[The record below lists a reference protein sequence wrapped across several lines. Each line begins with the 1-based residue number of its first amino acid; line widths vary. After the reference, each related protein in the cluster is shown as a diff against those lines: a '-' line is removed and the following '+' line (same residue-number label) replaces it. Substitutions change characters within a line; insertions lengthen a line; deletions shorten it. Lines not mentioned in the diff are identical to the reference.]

1 MKIEDVLSALVV
13 YVMDGDLGLIW
24 MQKREVFWF
33 LQGNDQQAQNIEDEY
48 LTNIAVF
55 LCDFGD
61 YLY

>member
-1 MKIEDVLSALVV
+1 
-13 YVMDGDLGLIW
+13 